1 MFEVIWQI
9 IEICN
14 SCLEFW
20 LIYFYLNKMLTLR
33 NNAGTGIIVWYLGS
47 VTVLS
52 AVNALFPSPA
62 ISLAVTLGSMLTF
75 SLLFCRDPLLRR
87 IFINGI
93 FLVLMLASECILLL
107 FLRSFLHMEKEALN
121 DPGVSRLIGIIGTKL
136 LMFWL
141 IMLIAKFSEKKYTEI
156 KRGHWVMMILTP
168 LISIFILMLI
178 SQPSYSSPESNSVAL
193 TAFFATAGLLYLNYA
208 TFSHIESYAKELRLD
223 VLEEVIGREE
233 KNYRLLGNAYNEMR
247 ALRHDF
253 RNQISVA
260 YDLIKHG
267 ETEAAERYLDS
278 LSGKISRY
286 SYTGNLF
293 IDSMLNMKQ
302 RYAEQRQIAF
312 QTKVSLS
319 RRTGLDPVELCRILG
334 NALDNAIEECERMEG
349 SRFVEV
355 SLSHTDEK
363 LIIIITNSCSPDH
376 DEKFRSRKTDKKHHG
391 IGLISIQKSVER
403 LGGLLQYGFQ
413 GDVFTMTI
421 VLREPPRKGADPQ

>member
-1 MFEVIWQI
+1 MYDVIWQV

-33 NNAGTGIIVWYLGS
+33 RNSESGIGVWYLVS

-52 AVNALFPSPA
+52 AVNALLPSPA
-62 ISLAVTLGSMLTF
+62 LSLAVTVGSMLTF

-87 IFINGI
+87 IYINGI
-93 FLVLMLASECILLL
+93 FLVLMLASECILML
-107 FLRSFLHMEKEALN
+107 FLMSFLNMDKEALN
-121 DPGVSRLIGIIGTKL
+121 APGISRLIGIIGTKL
-136 LMFWL
+136 LSFWF
-141 IMLIAKFSEKKYTEI
+141 IMLIANFSEKKYTEI
-156 KRGHWVMMILTP
+156 KRSHWLMMILTP

-178 SQPSYSSPESNSVAL
+178 SQPFYTTPESGHAAL
-193 TAFFATAGLLYLNYA
+193 TAFFATAGLLYLNYT

-223 VLEEVIGREE
+223 VLEEVIEREE
-233 KNYRLLGNAYNEMR
+233 KNYRLLGSAYNEMR

-267 ETEAAERYLDS
+267 ETKAAERYLDS
-278 LSGKISRY
+278 LSGKIARY

-302 RYAEQRQIAF
+302 RYADQQNIAF

-319 RRTGLDPVELCRILG
+319 RRTELDPVELCRILG
-334 NALDNAIEECERMEG
+334 NALDNALEECDRMEG

-355 SLSHTDEK
+355 SLSHTDDK
-363 LIIIITNSCSPDH
+363 LVIIITNSCSPDH

-391 IGLISIQKSVER
+391 IGLMSIQKSVER
-403 LGGLLQYGFQ
+403 LGGLLQYGFE

-421 VLREPPRKGADPQ
+421 VLREPPQKGAA